1 MPAGLTAI
9 AAGFGIVSGIASLFG
24 AWDAQEQNAQAIKEA
39 KEQREKQAKFTK
51 AKLEISQ
58 SIQDRANAIHSVWQ
72 SNYLPCELETLN
84 EICAEPDVVA
94 NEAVV
99 AQRAIAEA
107 AKIFATKKRKAVYCL
122 APQQVGQRAEV
133 EFVLSTEQADLAT
146 GLVRAQIEAERGR
159 VRLLNAQNLQNR
171 MNIINPGRGHSAGV
185 ANGLNAL
192 SDLYSG
198 LIKDSQSAIDNAA
211 KTQGR
216 AIASLIDTGEQML
229 KPNSSMRTLL
239 RGQDATDKQVKPYTS
254 GGFQT
259 TPNISVSVNSTASE
273 DTTKTSPFRE
283 ETEYTGETY

>member
-1 MPAGLTAI
+1 MSTGIIFGVVSAGIGLT
-9 AAGFGIVSGIASLFG
+9 SLFS
-24 AWDAQEQNAQAIKEA
+24 AWDAQEQNTLAITEA

-58 SIQDRANAIHSVWQ
+58 SVQDRANAIHSVWQ
-72 SNYLPCELETLN
+72 SNYLPCELATLN

-94 NEAVV
+94 NEAIV

-122 APQQVGQRAEV
+122 APQQVGQRAEA
-133 EFVLSTEQADLAT
+133 EFVLSTEQADLAS

-185 ANGLNAL
+185 TNGLAAL

-198 LIKDSQSAIDNAA
+198 LIKDSQSAIDGAA
-211 KTQGR
+211 RTQGR
-216 AIASLIDTGEQML
+216 AIASLIDTGEQLL
-229 KPNSSMRTLL
+229 KPNSSLRTYL
-239 RGQDATDKQVKPYTS
+239 RGQDATDKQVKSYTS
-254 GGFQT
+254 GTNQAV
-259 TPNISVSVNSTASE
+259 PNITVSVNSPADSATA
-273 DTTKTSPFRE
+273 KTSPFRE
-283 ETEYTGETY
+283 ETDYTGETY